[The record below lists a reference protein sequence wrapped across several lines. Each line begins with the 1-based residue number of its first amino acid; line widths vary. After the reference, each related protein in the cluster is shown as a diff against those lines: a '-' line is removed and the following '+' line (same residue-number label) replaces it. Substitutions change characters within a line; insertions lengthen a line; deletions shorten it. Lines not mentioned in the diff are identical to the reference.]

1 MGGRVGHTRDSPAL
15 VIPCSS
21 FIVAVPHWAYTFRV
35 GALGHVPM
43 IVIRFF
49 TSTPLFSTTPQTCVR
64 SSWSRIYSI
73 AFRNFIIGVAER
85 VWGQTSC
92 PFSGT
97 ETCTGC
103 LYASCVLPA
112 AGPLPAA
119 GSPASEPKAVSWGFP
134 HYQLAFH
141 SVVSSQ
147 RSSLTQH
154 PNSPGKGKGIPAPQT
169 GGQFREICRQ
179 ASSFLCIHQVRAKV
193 LLWQELPSISPA
205 SGACTH
211 ELGWSEAG
219 VF

>member
-1 MGGRVGHTRDSPAL
+1 MEPDILH
-15 VIPCSS
+15 S
-21 FIVAVPHWAYTFRV
+21 F
-35 GALGHVPM
+35 
-43 IVIRFF
+43 
-49 TSTPLFSTTPQTCVR
+49 Q
-64 SSWSRIYSI
+64 
-73 AFRNFIIGVAER
+73 NFIIGAAER
-85 VWGQTSC
+85 VWVKHRACFQGRK
-92 PFSGT
+92 
-97 ETCTGC
+97 
-103 LYASCVLPA
+103 LVPA
-112 AGPLPAA
+112 AYMLLAFSPQQVRRLLRDRRSPNRRLPL
-119 GSPASEPKAVSWGFP
+119 GLP

-179 ASSFLCIHQVRAKV
+179 ESSFLRIHQVQAKV